1 MTIAASL
8 ASGSLN
14 ALAGA
19 QSLNGAPA
27 ADSMQGLR
35 PDHPPPQNSVSE
47 LRPLYFRVPFLAIPT
62 TLALILA
69 GSWFAVRPNAARAT
83 SKAAERVLAQLDAA
97 ARAGDSSSFFE
108 AARTTLLQTF
118 AARWQ
123 MPADQITVAEL
134 KARLGT
140 TGEDVEQLFAL
151 ADEAKYSDYQPGGTD
166 FQRWLSLIRGQL
178 AGERE

>member
-1 MTIAASL
+1 
-8 ASGSLN
+8 
-14 ALAGA
+14 
-19 QSLNGAPA
+19 
-27 ADSMQGLR
+27 
-35 PDHPPPQNSVSE
+35 VSE
-47 LRPLYFRVPFLAIPT
+47 LRPLYFRAPFLTIPT

-69 GSWFAVRPNAARAT
+69 GSWFAVRPSVARAT

-108 AARTTLLQTF
+108 AARRALLQTF

-123 MPADQITVAEL
+123 MPADQITFAEM

-140 TGEDVEQLFAL
+140 TGEDVERLFAL
-151 ADEAKYSDYQPGGTD
+151 ADEARYSDYQPGGTD
-166 FQRWLSLIRGQL
+166 FQRWLRLIRGQL